1 MQVTE
6 QQVAAGQAVYTP
18 RTLAIYDFVVL
29 GVSNRLIWRCPTPQ
43 LLAHYERL
51 LSANH
56 LDVGVGSGFFLDRCR
71 FPSPTPRLV
80 LMDLNSSAL
89 SHAATRVGRYAPQTV
104 VHNVLEPAPKDLAKF
119 DSIAINYLLHC
130 IPGTMSSKASV
141 FGHLKALL
149 KPGGVLFGSTLLGTG
164 IDRSWAARRLMKVYN
179 KRGIFCNEQD
189 DLDSLREGLADHF
202 DEPHFELAGCG
213 ALFSARA

>member
-1 MQVTE
+1 MPVTE

-29 GVSNRLIWRCPTPQ
+29 GVSNRLIWRCPTPR
-43 LLAHYERL
+43 LLAHYDQL
-51 LSANH
+51 VSANH
-56 LDVGVGSGFFLDRCR
+56 LDVGVGSGFFLDRCT
-71 FPSPTPRLV
+71 FPSPSPRLV

-89 SHAATRVGRYAPQTV
+89 SHAASRVDRYSPKSV
-104 VHNVLEPAPKDLAKF
+104 VHNVLEPAPTDLARF

-130 IPGTMSSKASV
+130 IPGSMSSKACV

-164 IDRSWAARRLMKVYN
+164 VDRNWAARRLMKVYN

-189 DLDSLREGLADHF
+189 DLDGLRLGLADHF
-202 DEPHFELAGCG
+202 DEPYVELVGCA